1 MNSNFT
7 EEKYRRLNELI
18 PNFLSFGLRENLMLP
33 YIKEHTTVPVQRV
46 VDPTLLHTSEKY
58 DTLAYPERLEKEK
71 YLLYYSR
78 RYSPAMETYAEK
90 IAKKH
95 GWKIVDISL
104 RATNA
109 EKGHRM
115 FYEAGVEEFLSLV
128 KYAEYIVTNS
138 FHGMIFSVQYR
149 KPFVIFSREQCN
161 NKIDEILDL
170 FGLKDH
176 ILVTGDEIFN
186 DDIDYEKVHSRIAK
200 ARENSI
206 AFLKKE
212 LELL

>member
-1 MNSNFT
+1 M
-7 EEKYRRLNELI
+7 
-18 PNFLSFGLRENLMLP
+18 
-33 YIKEHTTVPVQRV
+33 
-46 VDPTLLHTSEKY
+46 
-58 DTLAYPERLEKEK
+58 
-71 YLLYYSR
+71 
-78 RYSPAMETYAEK
+78 YAEK
-90 IAKKH
+90 IAKEH
-95 GWKIVDISL
+95 DWKIVDISL
-104 RATNA
+104 RAMNA

-115 FYEAGVEEFLSLV
+115 FYEAGVEEFLSLI
-128 KYAEYIVTNS
+128 KHAEYIVTNS

-176 ILVTGDEIFN
+176 MLVTGDEVFD
-186 DDIDYEKVHSRIAK
+186 DDIDYEKVHSRITK

-212 LELL
+212 LELV